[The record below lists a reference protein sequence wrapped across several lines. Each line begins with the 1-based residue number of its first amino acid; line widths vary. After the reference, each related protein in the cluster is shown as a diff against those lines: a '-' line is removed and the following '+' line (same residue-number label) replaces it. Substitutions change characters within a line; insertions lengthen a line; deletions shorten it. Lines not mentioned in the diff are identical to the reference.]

1 MPTSATEAV
10 LRLEAVISGYGQIEI
25 LHGISLQ
32 LAAGEIV
39 SIIGPN
45 GSGKST
51 LFKTVMGYLRP
62 AAGTIRFDGGEITA
76 LPPEEVIRRGLS
88 CVPQGRWTF
97 PHMTVLENLELGGY
111 TCRDRREVRR
121 ALDEVFVQFP
131 ALQARRRAVA
141 GLLSGGEQQMV
152 EMARALMLRPKA
164 LLLDEPLLGLA
175 PKVRATVL
183 DKIQELNRAGMTFL
197 LIEQNARRALEIAH
211 RGYVLELGRIRFE
224 GTGRDLLADERV
236 RRLYLGE

>member
-1 MPTSATEAV
+1 MRTSATEPL
-10 LRLEAVISGYGQIEI
+10 LRLEAVASGYGKIEV

-32 LAAGEIV
+32 VGAGEIV

-51 LFKTVMGYLRP
+51 LFKTIMGYLRP
-62 AAGTIRFDGGEITA
+62 TAGKVGFDGVEITGQ
-76 LPPEEVIRRGLS
+76 PPEEVIRRGLS
-88 CVPQGRWTF
+88 CVPQGRCTF
-97 PHMTVLENLELGGY
+97 PHMTVLENLELGAY

-121 ALDEVFVQFP
+121 ALDEVFTQFP
-131 ALQARRRAVA
+131 VLHQRRRAVA
-141 GLLSGGEQQMV
+141 GLLSGGEQQTV
-152 EMARALMLRPKA
+152 EMARALILRPRA

-175 PKVRATVL
+175 PRVRSAVL
-183 DKIQELNRAGMTFL
+183 DKVQELNRAGITFL

-224 GTGRDLLADERV
+224 GPGRDLLDDERV